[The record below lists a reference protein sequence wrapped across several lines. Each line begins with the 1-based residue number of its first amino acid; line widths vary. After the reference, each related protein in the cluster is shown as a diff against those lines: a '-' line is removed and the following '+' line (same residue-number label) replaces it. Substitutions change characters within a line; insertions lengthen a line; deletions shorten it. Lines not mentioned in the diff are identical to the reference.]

1 MNEKTPDGLDPAKPD
16 RKAGFDHLI
25 AASAYSRQGL
35 RRLWRESAFRQE
47 CLLAVIIFAV
57 FAAVGAPILAYLG
70 MLVLT
75 GIVFA
80 LEALNTAI
88 ETLVD
93 HISPEWSVMA
103 RNAKDLGS
111 AAVAIMVAVQSLY
124 AIVVVLAVLA
134 G

>member
-1 MNEKTPDGLDPAKPD
+1 MNEEASISPHPAKPD
-16 RKAGFDHLI
+16 RKTGFDHLI
-25 AASAYSRQGL
+25 AAANYSRQGL

-47 CLLAVIIFAV
+47 CLLSAIIFAA
-57 FAAVGAPILAYLG
+57 FLAVGAPLLAYLG

-80 LEALNTAI
+80 LEALNTAV

-93 HISPEWSVMA
+93 HVSPDWTIMA

-111 AAVAIMVAVQSLY
+111 AAVAIMVAVQSLC
-124 AIVVVLAVLA
+124 AIIVILAALA
-134 G
+134 A